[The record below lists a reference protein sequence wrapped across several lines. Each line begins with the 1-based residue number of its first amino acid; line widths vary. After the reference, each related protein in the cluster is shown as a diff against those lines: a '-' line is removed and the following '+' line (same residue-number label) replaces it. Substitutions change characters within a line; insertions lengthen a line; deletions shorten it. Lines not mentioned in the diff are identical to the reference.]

1 MQRASDLFNEEQR
14 KQVEKAIVEAEAK
27 TSCEIVPVVA
37 TASGRY
43 DRPEDM
49 IGLWLA
55 VLAAITVWLMFPR
68 QSDES
73 GSWDSMPFYV
83 GLLTM
88 VAGVV
93 VAFIAGALAGSRIG
107 WLRRLFTPRQQM
119 QEEVAARA
127 REIFFDKRVH
137 HTSGATGMLIY
148 VSLFE
153 HMAAVLG
160 DQEVLDKLGQ
170 TFLDRL
176 CQQLTE
182 GLHQGNSTDAICSVI
197 AGAGKQLSGQFPR
210 AEGDVN
216 ELQDTLILID

>member
-1 MQRASDLFNEEQR
+1 MQRASDFFNEEQR
-14 KQVEKAIVEAEAK
+14 KHVEKAVVEAEAK

-49 IGLWLA
+49 IGLWMA
-55 VLAAITVWLMFPR
+55 IFAAITVWLIFPR
-68 QSDES
+68 QSNES
-73 GSWDSMPFYV
+73 GSWDGMPFYV

-88 VAGVV
+88 LASVA
-93 VAFIAGALAGSRIG
+93 VAFIAGAVAGSRIG
-107 WLRRLFTPRQQM
+107 WLRRLFTPRKQM
-119 QEEVAARA
+119 LDEVSARA

-153 HMAAVLG
+153 HMAVVLG

-170 TFLDRL
+170 TFLDQL

-182 GLHQGNSTDAICSVI
+182 GLHQRNSSDAICSVI
-197 AGAGKQLSGQFPR
+197 AEAGKQLSGPLPR
-210 AEGDVN
+210 AKGDVN

>member
-1 MQRASDLFNEEQR
+1 MQRASDFFNEEQR
-14 KQVEKAIVEAEAK
+14 KHVEKAVVEAEAK

-49 IGLWLA
+49 IGLWMA
-55 VLAAITVWLMFPR
+55 IFAAITVWLIFPR
-68 QSDES
+68 QSNES
-73 GSWDSMPFYV
+73 GSWDGMPFYV

-88 VAGVV
+88 LASVL
-93 VAFIAGALAGSRIG
+93 VAFIAGAVAGSRIG
-107 WLRRLFTPRQQM
+107 WLRRLFTPRKQM
-119 QEEVAARA
+119 LDEVSARA

-153 HMAAVLG
+153 HMAVVLG

-170 TFLDRL
+170 TSLDRL

-182 GLHQGNSTDAICSVI
+182 GLHQGGSTDAICSVI
-197 AGAGKQLSGQFPR
+197 VEAGKQLSGPLPR

-216 ELQDTLILID
+216 ELEDTLVLID

>member
-1 MQRASDLFNEEQR
+1 MQRASVFFNEEQR
-14 KQVEKAIVEAEAK
+14 KHIEKAVVEAEAK

-55 VLAAITVWLMFPR
+55 TFAATTVWLIFPR
-68 QSDES
+68 QSNES
-73 GSWDSMPFYV
+73 GSWDGMPFYV

-93 VAFIAGALAGSRIG
+93 VAFIAGVVAGSRIG
-107 WLRRLFTPRQQM
+107 WLRRLFTPRKQM
-119 QEEVAARA
+119 LEEVSARA
-127 REIFFDKRVH
+127 REIFFDQRVH

-153 HMAAVLG
+153 HMAVVLG

-170 TFLDRL
+170 TSLDRL

-182 GLHQGNSTDAICSVI
+182 GLHQGGSTDAIYSVI
-197 AGAGKQLSGQFPR
+197 AEAGKQLSGPLPR

-216 ELQDTLILID
+216 ELQNTLVLID

>member
-1 MQRASDLFNEEQR
+1 MQRASDFLNEEQR
-14 KQVEKAIVEAEAK
+14 RRVAQAVADAEAK

-49 IGLWLA
+49 FGLWMA
-55 VLAAITVWLMFPR
+55 TLAAITVWLVFPR
-68 QSDES
+68 QSDTS
-73 GSWDSMPFYV
+73 GSWDGVPVYV

-88 VAGVV
+88 VASVV
-93 VAFIAGALAGSRIG
+93 LAFIAGAVAGSRIG
-107 WLRRLFTPRQQM
+107 WLRRLLTPRNQM
-119 QEEVAARA
+119 LDEVSARA

-137 HTSGATGMLIY
+137 HTSDATGLLIY

-153 HMAAVLG
+153 HMAVVLG
-160 DQEVLDKLGQ
+160 DQEILNKLGQ
-170 TFLDRL
+170 EPLDRL

-182 GLHQGNSTDAICSVI
+182 GLHQEDATAAICNVI
-197 AGAGKQLSGQFPR
+197 AEAGNQLSNPLPR

>member
-14 KQVEKAIVEAEAK
+14 KQVEKAVVEAEAK
-27 TSCEIVPVVA
+27 TSCEVVPVVA

-43 DRPEDM
+43 DRAEDM

-55 VLAAITVWLMFPR
+55 VFAAITVWLIFPR
-68 QSDES
+68 QSNES
-73 GSWDSMPFYV
+73 GSWDGMPFYV

-88 VAGVV
+88 VTGVV
-93 VAFIAGALAGSRIG
+93 VAFIVGVLAGSRIG
-107 WLRRLFTPRQQM
+107 WLRRLFTPRNQM
-119 QEEVAARA
+119 LEEVSARA

-137 HTSGATGMLIY
+137 HTSGATGILIY

-153 HMAAVLG
+153 HMAVVLG

-170 TFLDRL
+170 TSLDRL
-176 CQQLTE
+176 CQLLTE
-182 GLHQGNSTDAICSVI
+182 GLHQGDSADAICSVI
-197 AGAGKQLSGQFPR
+197 AEAGKQLSGPLPR

-216 ELQDTLILID
+216 ELQDTLVLID